1 MMKLF
6 KNFCLLAGLS
16 FLVFTLFSGQEV
28 ERADDV
34 TIIHNEKEGKW
45 GKNPRVAIEF
55 VKTIGELETEDENL
69 AFHMPSDVAVELK
82 NNILVLDSG
91 NHRIQKFD
99 TDGNYLTTIGN
110 KGQGPAEFY
119 FPISLDVDS
128 EGLLYVSDPQNQRIQ
143 ILNPDGTEY
152 KTVKVIKESPG
163 IIRVLNSGDLLMGK
177 GGLMIGFGP
186 GMEESGEQPDLMK
199 VLDLEGNVLKTF
211 VRPLDYKNAL
221 MNRMG
226 NGIHFTADESDNIY
240 VTFDYQNRI
249 EKYSPDGKLLWRS
262 DRKLNYSPT
271 PPGAKS
277 GMEKRKGGMV
287 EIRMPQMNRCSNGI
301 AVDEKG
307 RVWVVTLKR
316 QIKEDEQVQT
326 SVGVRRSADGTSS
339 MSLSVSGNVEKRETD
354 IYQLELYSPEG
365 VLLGVLPL
373 SHFVDDI
380 HIQNNRLFLLDR
392 MRGAQYYEYKIIE
405 K

>member
-6 KNFCLLAGLS
+6 KIFWLLMGLS
-16 FLVFTLFSGQEV
+16 VIVFNLFSGQEV
-28 ERADDV
+28 ERVDDV
-34 TIIHNEKEGKW
+34 PIIHNDKEGKW

-69 AFHMPSDVAVELK
+69 AFHMPSDVAVDLK
-82 NNILVLDSG
+82 SSIFVLDSG

-99 TDGNYLTTIGN
+99 FDGNYLTTIGN

-152 KTVKVIKESPG
+152 KTVKVIKEPPG

-177 GGLMIGFGP
+177 GGLMIGFGV
-186 GMEESGEQPDLMK
+186 GMEESGEQPDLME
-199 VLDLEGNVLKTF
+199 VLDLEGNILRTF
-211 VRPLDYKNAL
+211 VRPLDYKNTL

-226 NGIHFTADESDNIY
+226 NGIHFATDESDNIY

-249 EKYSPDGKLLWRS
+249 EKYSADGKLLWRS

-326 SVGVRRSADGTSS
+326 SVGVRRSSDGTRS
-339 MSLSVSGNVEKRETD
+339 MSLSVSGNVENRETD

-365 VLLGVLPL
+365 VLLGAFPL

-380 HIQNNRLFLLDR
+380 RIQNDRLFLLDK

>member
-6 KNFCLLAGLS
+6 KIFWLLMGLS
-16 FLVFTLFSGQEV
+16 IIAFTLFSGQEV
-28 ERADDV
+28 ERVGDV
-34 TIIHNEKEGKW
+34 RVIHNEKEGEW
-45 GKNPRVAIEF
+45 GKNPRVALEF
-55 VKTIGELETEDENL
+55 IKTIGELETEDENL
-69 AFHMPSDVAVELK
+69 AFHMPSDVAVDLK
-82 NNILVLDSG
+82 SSIFVLDSG

-99 TDGNYLTTIGN
+99 SDGNYLTTIGN

-119 FPISLDVDS
+119 FPISLDVDFQ
-128 EGLLYVSDPQNQRIQ
+128 GLLYVSDPQNQRIQ
-143 ILNPDGTEY
+143 ILNPDGTEC
-152 KTVKVIKESPG
+152 KTVKVIKEPPG

-177 GGLMIGFGP
+177 GGLMIGFGA
-186 GMEESGEQPDLMK
+186 GMEESGGQPDLMQ
-199 VLDLEGNVLKTF
+199 VLDLEGNILRTF
-211 VRPLDYKNAL
+211 VRPLDYKNTL

-226 NGIHFTADESDNIY
+226 NGIHFASDESDNIY

-277 GMEKRKGGMV
+277 GMEKRKGGIV

-307 RVWVVTLKR
+307 RVWVITLKR

-326 SVGVRRSADGTSS
+326 SVGVRRSSDGTRS

-365 VLLGVLPL
+365 VLLGALPL

-380 HIQNNRLFLLDR
+380 RTQNHRLFLLDK